1 MSAAVDDDDL
11 ARLRPELVR
20 YCYRMLGDG
29 GAAEDAAQDVLL
41 AVWRAREDY
50 DARRASVRTWAF
62 AIATRRCIDRLRSA
76 SRRELSTAVVGPSR
90 PGDPFDEP
98 LPADRWITPL
108 PDAVDPATAVEE
120 RETIRMAFVA
130 ALQQLSPRQRAVL
143 VLRDVYAFSAAET
156 AEALDAT
163 PTAVHS
169 TLQRARRTLA
179 ALPADPAE
187 PPDPRLLS
195 AFVEAFEAHDVDA
208 LTRLLHADVVSA
220 MPPLAFWLSGVED
233 VTAVFAAGDGCL
245 GHRLVPSGANG
256 APAFGQYAPV
266 RTADGLLHHRPFA
279 LLTLDVDGPSVT
291 RMVTHLDQVDRFAAF
306 GLPERLEPDG

>member
-1 MSAAVDDDDL
+1 MSETVDDDDL

-130 ALQQLSPRQRAVL
+130 ALQRLSARQRAVL

-156 AEALDAT
+156 AEVLGAT

-179 ALPADPAE
+179 ASPDTSEPA
-187 PPDPRLLS
+187 DPRLLS
-195 AFVEAFEAHDVDA
+195 AFVAAFEAHDVDA

-220 MPPLAFWLSGVED
+220 MPPLAFWMSGVDD
-233 VTAVFAAGDGCL
+233 VTAVFAAGDGCV
-245 GHRLVPSGANG
+245 GHRLVPAGANG
-256 APAFGQYAPV
+256 ALAFGQYAPQQ
-266 RTADGLLHHRPFA
+266 TPDGIVGYRPFA
-279 LLTLDVDGPSVT
+279 ILTLEVEGSSVT
-291 RMVTHLDQVDRFAAF
+291 RMVTFLDQVDRFGAF
-306 GLPERLEPDG
+306 GLPEQLEPAG